1 MTRSVIPLVGSF
13 ALQVGSAFAAGPAQI
28 APDAGNQVP
37 PAAVSGLT
45 GFVGTLDPTLTTV
58 CLVSVP
64 LHTFHF

>member
-13 ALQVGSAFAAGPAQI
+13 ALQVGSALAAGPASI
-28 APDAGNQVP
+28 TPDAGIQVP
-37 PAAVSGLT
+37 PAADTGVT

-58 CLVSVP
+58 CLVSLA